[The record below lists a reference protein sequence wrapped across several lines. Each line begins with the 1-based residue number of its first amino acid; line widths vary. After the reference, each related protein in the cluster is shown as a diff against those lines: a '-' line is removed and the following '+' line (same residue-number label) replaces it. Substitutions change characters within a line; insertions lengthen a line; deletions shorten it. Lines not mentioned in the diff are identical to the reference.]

1 MRWKKTLVIST
12 ILLTTLAAAGTAPAA
27 TSHTRVVHPGESIQ
41 AAVDASS
48 PGDTV
53 AVEAGTYHES
63 VAIQTNRLTLRA
75 VGRVTLRPPRDGKGR
90 CNAPGEAI
98 GICVVPGDVDFNTGE
113 YTHRIRGVTVSGL
126 RVVGFEGDGVFG
138 FGSRNFR
145 VSSVR
150 AKNDTGYGVASFD
163 GIGSTFVDN
172 AVSGS
177 EEAGLYVGDSPTAR
191 ALVARNRTWDNQF
204 GVLVRHTHDVA
215 VVRNRVH
222 DNCLGVFLLDDGQP
236 GGSADNAVLGN
247 QVRRNN
253 HRCAVEEVPNTPF
266 IRGGGIVAA
275 GSQHNL
281 IARNVVRGNRGHTRF
296 SGGIVLV
303 ATPAASADGSFS
315 AATHN
320 LVIHNRA
327 SRNRPADLVEDRAS
341 SPNRFVDNRC
351 RTSAP
356 GGLCGHGTHHG

>member
-1 MRWKKTLVIST
+1 M
-12 ILLTTLAAAGTAPAA
+12 
-27 TSHTRVVHPGESIQ
+27 
-41 AAVDASS
+41 
-48 PGDTV
+48 
-53 AVEAGTYHES
+53 
-63 VAIQTNRLTLRA
+63 
-75 VGRVTLRPPRDGKGR
+75 
-90 CNAPGEAI
+90 
-98 GICVVPGDVDFNTGE
+98 
-113 YTHRIRGVTVSGL
+113 
-126 RVVGFEGDGVFG
+126 
-138 FGSRNFR
+138 
-145 VSSVR
+145 
-150 AKNDTGYGVASFD
+150 
-163 GIGSTFVDN
+163 
-172 AVSGS
+172 
-177 EEAGLYVGDSPTAR
+177 
-191 ALVARNRTWDNQF
+191 ARNRTWDNQF

-327 SRNRPADLVEDRAS
+327 SRNLPADLVEDRAARRTAS
-341 SPNRFVDNRC
+341 STTGAGRRC
-351 RTSAP
+351 PADCAATARTTGSVHRLRPPAGTRP
-356 GGLCGHGTHHG
+356 AGPSRRGGQWPLLRRLPAT